1 MKSVRIAVSAV
12 RHIEEADSHV
22 TLFRI
27 QEILSEHRAA
37 LIAGV
42 LENLPAYLGFKLYAK
57 VDKGFQRIL
66 KDNLLELSHAKVNLD
81 RYGEIVEEIKRN
93 DTYKVP
99 AQPFF
104 IEIDTVL
111 DMCLNPPQLSLID

>member
-12 RHIEEADSHV
+12 RHIEEADNHV

-42 LENLPAYLGFKLYAK
+42 LDNLPAYLGFKLYAR
-57 VDKGFQRIL
+57 VDKTFQRIL
-66 KDNLLELSHAKVNLD
+66 KDRLLELAHAKVSLD
-81 RYGEIVEEIKRN
+81 KYGEIVDEIKRN
-93 DTYKVP
+93 ENYKVP
-99 AQPFF
+99 AQQFF
-104 IEIDTVL
+104 IEIDTLL
-111 DMCLNPPQLSLID
+111 DTCLNPPQLSFID

>member
-1 MKSVRIAVSAV
+1 MKSVRIAASAI

-37 LIAGV
+37 LIAG
-42 LENLPAYLGFKLYAK
+42 LLDNLPAYLGFKLYAK
-57 VDKGFQRIL
+57 VDKGFQRVL
-66 KDNLLELSHAKVNLD
+66 KDKLLELSHSKVSLD

-93 DTYKVP
+93 DSYKVP
-99 AQPFF
+99 AQQFF
-104 IEIDTVL
+104 AEIDTL
-111 DMCLNPPQLSLID
+111 LEDCLNPPQLSLID